1 MIRGT
6 AITPKVD
13 GTGGAMLRAGVW
25 TFPVGAIAAVYNRV
39 VLQTSFGAHRAPL
52 QTEGRVV
59 APVYDRRG
67 RRGSAGSAALPKQLK
82 GRALLPRRP
91 DLPSTSH
98 GKNRAPQEAS
108 REGSGGR
115 KGRE

>member
-1 MIRGT
+1 MAEG
-6 AITPKVD
+6 AKSGAKKVQKPD
-13 GTGGAMLRAGVW
+13 AGARS
-25 TFPVGAIAAVYNRV
+25 IAPRI
-39 VLQTSFGAHRAPL
+39 GAHRAPL

-67 RRGSAGSAALPKQLK
+67 RRGSAALPNQLK

-98 GKNRAPQEAS
+98 GKNRAPQEAL

>member
-59 APVYDRRG
+59 APVYDGRG
-67 RRGSAGSAALPKQLK
+67 CRGTAALPNQLK